1 MLKNV
6 LKRISQLSIKA
17 GDSIFSEEQIESEWI
32 GNKPAEIDAIEATE
46 KNLGIKLPQ
55 DYKDFLLITN
65 GFAAIRNNIEP
76 RFETVDCIDYLINID
91 SDAIEIWNQEG
102 LEDVGKE
109 LARAILIGGIEEEQ
123 YFLIIP
129 PKSPA
134 DDWKYWKF
142 ASWIPGEDPYEN
154 LIDYFTNVLEALETE
169 G

>member
-17 GDSIFSEEQIESEWI
+17 GDSIFSKEQIESEWI
-32 GNKPAEIDAIEATE
+32 GNEPAEIDAIETTE

-65 GFAAIRNNIEP
+65 GFAAIRNNTQP

-91 SDAIEIWNQEG
+91 SYVVEIYNQESLKDTG
-102 LEDVGKE
+102 NE
-109 LARAILIGGIEEEQ
+109 LARAILIGGIDEEQ
-123 YFLIIP
+123 YFLLIP
-129 PKSPA
+129 PKSPEE
-134 DDWKYWKF
+134 DWKYWMF
-142 ASWIPGEDPYEN
+142 ASWLAGEYPYKN
-154 LIDYFTNVLEALETE
+154 LIDYFTNVLKDLETE